1 MKTRIL
7 FVDDEPNVLSAL
19 RRMFHDMRGQWDMAF
34 ASDGPAGLAMI
45 AERPF
50 DVVVADMRM
59 PGMDGAAFLR
69 EAQVLSPGAIRIV
82 LSGHSDRDMILQTVR
97 PAHQFL
103 PKPCQPDELKAVIA
117 RTLSL
122 SEVFLDDRVKN
133 VVARLDSM
141 PTVPRL
147 YSALLEALGREN
159 PSMREVAGL
168 IAQDVGM
175 SAGIL
180 KLVNS
185 AFFGLRVHV
194 SSPAHA
200 VNLLGLEVVKALVL
214 GVGLFD
220 RFNKEAFRDFDL
232 EKLWSHSL
240 GTARL
245 AREISAVENAQ
256 PEVREHC
263 YIGGLL
269 HDIGK
274 LVMATNF
281 PSAYRDVLTACQQ
294 GQGTILDMERQ
305 IFGASHAEVGAYL
318 LGLWGVDDQVVR
330 AVYLHHEPSRDRHA
344 GFSPLLAVHVA
355 NRLEHELVVI
365 NQGYAINPLDDI
377 FLEASGLADR
387 LPVWREACTAVISGE
402 MPPDSEDA

>member
-7 FVDDEPNVLSAL
+7 FVDDESNVLSAL
-19 RRMFHDMRGQWDMAF
+19 RRMFHDMRGEWDMAF
-34 ASDGPAGLAMI
+34 AGDGPTGLAMI
-45 AERPF
+45 AEQPF

-59 PGMDGAAFLR
+59 PGMDGAMFLR
-69 EAQVLSPGAIRIV
+69 EVQAQNPGAIRIV
-82 LSGHSDRDMILQTVR
+82 LSGHSDRNMVLETVR

-103 PKPCQPDELKAVIA
+103 PKPCQPAELKAVID
-117 RTLSL
+117 RSL
-122 SEVFLDDRVKN
+122 ALREVFLDERVKD
-133 VVARLDSM
+133 VVARIDRL

-147 YSALLEALGREN
+147 YVDLLDLLSKEE

-185 AFFGLRVHV
+185 AFFGLRTHV

-200 VNLLGLEVVKALVL
+200 VNLLGLDVVKALVL

-220 RFNKEAFRDFDL
+220 RFDKDAFRDFDL
-232 EKLWSHSL
+232 EKLWGHSF
-240 GTARL
+240 GTGRL
-245 AREISAVENAQ
+245 AREIAEQEGATVA
-256 PEVREHC
+256 VREYA
-263 YIGGLL
+263 YIAGLL
-269 HDIGK
+269 HDVGK

-281 PSAYRDVLTACQQ
+281 PDAYRDVIAACRE
-294 GQGTILDMERQ
+294 GQGTILDMERMH
-305 IFGASHAEVGAYL
+305 FGASHAEVGAYL
-318 LGLWGVDDQVVR
+318 LGLWGVEDPVVR
-330 AVYLHHEPSRDRHA
+330 AVYLHHEPGRDHRA

-365 NQGYAINPLDDI
+365 HQGYALNPLDD
-377 FLEASGLADR
+377 LYLAASGLSER
-387 LPVWREACTAVISGE
+387 LPAWREACAAVVARGPI
-402 MPPDSEDA
+402 PEDI

>member
-19 RRMFHDMRGQWDMAF
+19 RRMFHDMRAEWDMAF
-34 ASDGPAGLAMI
+34 ATDGPAGLDLIVKA
-45 AERPF
+45 PF

-69 EAQVLSPGAIRIV
+69 EVQLANPGAIRIV

-103 PKPCQPDELKAVIA
+103 PKPCQPAELKAVIA
-117 RTLSL
+117 RGLAL
-122 SEVFLDDRVKN
+122 REVFLDERVKN
-133 VVARLDSM
+133 VVARLDRL

-147 YSALLEALGREN
+147 YAALLEALSAEE

-168 IAQDVGM
+168 IAQDVAM

-185 AFFGLRVHV
+185 AFFGLRTHV
-194 SSPAHA
+194 ASPAHA
-200 VNLLGLEVVKALVL
+200 VNLLGLDIVKALVL
-214 GVGLFD
+214 GIGLFD
-220 RFNKEAFRDFDL
+220 RFDKDGFRDFDL
-232 EKLWSHSL
+232 EKLWGHSF

-245 AREISAVENAQ
+245 AREIAALEDVPAAA
-256 PEVREHC
+256 REHC
-263 YIGGLL
+263 SIAGLL
-269 HDIGK
+269 HDVGK

-281 PSAYRDVLTACQQ
+281 PEDYQEVIGACQE
-294 GQGTILDMERQ
+294 GRGTILDMERQ
-305 IFGASHAEVGAYL
+305 VFGASHAEVGAYL
-318 LGLWGVDDQVVR
+318 LGLWGVDDPVVR
-330 AVYLHHEPSRDRHA
+330 AVYLHHEPGRDRRA

-365 NQGYAINPLDDI
+365 NQGYAINPLDE
-377 FLEASGLADR
+377 LSLAASGLSGR
-387 LPVWREACTAVISGE
+387 LPVWREACAAVVAQG
-402 MPPDSEDA
+402 PFPAGQ

>member
-19 RRMFHDMRGQWDMAF
+19 RRMFHDMRGEWDMDF
-34 ASDGPAGLAMI
+34 AADGPTGLALI
-45 AERPF
+45 AEQPY

-59 PGMDGAAFLR
+59 PGMDGAMFLR
-69 EAQVLSPGAIRIV
+69 EAQIHNPGAIRIV
-82 LSGHSDRDMILQTVR
+82 LSGHSDREMILETVR

-103 PKPCQPDELKAVIA
+103 QKPCQPEQLKAVISRGLA
-117 RTLSL
+117 LR
-122 SEVFLDDRVKN
+122 EVFLDERVKN
-133 VVARLDSM
+133 VVARLDKL

-147 YSALLEALGREN
+147 YAALLDVLAQEE

-175 SAGIL
+175 AAGVL

-214 GVGLFD
+214 GVGLFG
-220 RFNKEAFRDFDL
+220 RFDKEAFHDFDL
-232 EKLWSHSL
+232 EKLWSHCL

-245 AREISAVENAQ
+245 AREIAQ
-256 PEVREHC
+256 REDAGSDVREHC
-263 YIGGLL
+263 YIAGLL
-269 HDIGK
+269 HDVGK

-281 PSAYRDVLTACQQ
+281 PDLYREVILACQA
-294 GQGTILDMERQ
+294 GKGTVLDMEHQ
-305 IFGASHAEVGAYL
+305 FFGASHAEVGAYL
-318 LGLWGVDDQVVR
+318 LGLWGVEDEVVR
-330 AVYLHHEPSRDRHA
+330 AVYLHHEPGRDRHA
-344 GFSPLLAVHVA
+344 GFSPLLAVHTA

-365 NQGYAINPLDDI
+365 SPTYAINPLDD
-377 FLEASGLADR
+377 LYLTASGLAHR
-387 LPVWREACTAVISGE
+387 LEVWREACRTLLTAT
-402 MPPDSEDA
+402 PDA

>member
-19 RRMFHDMRGQWDMAF
+19 RRMFHDMRGEWDMDF
-34 ASDGPAGLAMI
+34 AADGPTGLALI
-45 AERPF
+45 AEQPY

-59 PGMDGAAFLR
+59 PGMDGAMFLR
-69 EAQVLSPGAIRIV
+69 EAQIHNPGAIRIV
-82 LSGHSDRDMILQTVR
+82 LSGHSDREMILETVR

-103 PKPCQPDELKAVIA
+103 QKPCQPEQLKAVISRGLA
-117 RTLSL
+117 LR
-122 SEVFLDDRVKN
+122 EVFLDERVKN
-133 VVARLDSM
+133 VVARLDKL

-147 YSALLEALGREN
+147 YAALLDVLAQEE

-175 SAGIL
+175 AAGVL

-214 GVGLFD
+214 GVGLFG
-220 RFNKEAFRDFDL
+220 RFDKEAFHDFDL
-232 EKLWSHSL
+232 EKLWSHCL

-245 AREISAVENAQ
+245 AREIAQ
-256 PEVREHC
+256 REDAGSDVREHC
-263 YIGGLL
+263 YIAGLL
-269 HDIGK
+269 HDVGK

-281 PSAYRDVLTACQQ
+281 PDLYREVILACQA
-294 GQGTILDMERQ
+294 GKGTVLDMEHQ
-305 IFGASHAEVGAYL
+305 FFGASHAEVGAYL
-318 LGLWGVDDQVVR
+318 LGLWGVEDEVVR
-330 AVYLHHEPSRDRHA
+330 AVYLHHEPGRDRHA
-344 GFSPLLAVHVA
+344 GFSPLLAVHTA

-365 NQGYAINPLDDI
+365 SPAYAINPLDD
-377 FLEASGLADR
+377 LYLTASGLAPR
-387 LPVWREACTAVISGE
+387 LEVWREACRTLLTAT
-402 MPPDSEDA
+402 PDA